1 MRIKTVFAA
10 ALLLLVCFANDAKGQ
25 KAAIKTNLLY
35 DATATVNLGV
45 EFGLSDKWT
54 MDISGNYNP
63 FRFHGGHRWKHWLV
77 QPELRYWTC
86 DRFAGDFFAF
96 HVMGGMYD
104 VGNIDFLK
112 FKILNANFKNMK
124 NKRYEGWTAGVG
136 VGWGHDWILSKHLNM
151 EFEVAVGYMYAR
163 HDKYLPYNA
172 HTPYI
177 KDAERHFFAPTKLA
191 LSLVYVF

>member
-1 MRIKTVFAA
+1 MKIKTVFAA

-35 DATATVNLGV
+35 DATATINLGV
-45 EFGLSDKWT
+45 EFGLNDRWT
-54 MDISGNYNP
+54 MDLSGNFNP
-63 FRFHGGHRWKHWLV
+63 FRFHGGHRWKHWMV
-77 QPELRYWTC
+77 QPELRYWFC
-86 DRFAGDFFAF
+86 DRFAGSFFAV
-96 HVMGGMYD
+96 HAMGGMYD

-112 FKILNANFKNMK
+112 FKILNADFEKMK

-136 VGWGHDWILSKHLNM
+136 VGWGHDWILSKHLNL
-151 EFEVAVGYMYAR
+151 EIELAAGYMYAK

-177 KDAERHFFAPTKLA
+177 KGADRHFFAPTKAA